1 MSDWSAQY
9 RRESVEWKKT
19 GTEYFY
25 SQGVAFDR
33 IQISLQEFVD
43 DYHLWDGFIL
53 HDSSSF
59 LPKEMKANFKRFW
72 FRSESLIQPNKSR

>member
-1 MSDWSAQY
+1 MSDWSVQY
-9 RRESVEWKKT
+9 RGESVEWKKT

-25 SQGVAFDR
+25 SQGVAFNR

-43 DYHLWDGFIL
+43 DNHLWYGFIL

-59 LPKEMKANFKRFW
+59 PPKEMKENFKRFW
-72 FRSESLIQPNKSR
+72 FRFEWLIQQNKSR